1 MVENYRGEMMKKIA
15 VIGVGLIAGSLSWAI
30 KKSDVSLDIIGIDK
44 SENALIN
51 AAKKGII
58 DDYTTNV
65 VEGIKDRDMIILGAP
80 VLQIEDLLKKVSSSL
95 KDDAVL
101 IDVGS
106 TKSNV
111 CKKAVEVLPENVN
124 FIGGHPMTGSELSG
138 VEYADSELFI
148 NRPFILTPLTD
159 HESGLDKLNFVE
171 NLLSR
176 IGAKPVIM
184 DPDEHDYVMASISH
198 LPHFLAFSLV
208 ACVMLDEEL
217 QIDKELFAGGFRDTT
232 RVAMGDSEMWS
243 EIFIRNKDNL
253 KKWVEKFKAQGDEII
268 NMVEN
273 DDKNEL
279 IKCLDEIKNA
289 RKKLS

>member
-1 MVENYRGEMMKKIA
+1 MKKIA

>member
-1 MVENYRGEMMKKIA
+1 MKKIA

-51 AAKKGII
+51 AVQKGII

-95 KDDAVL
+95 KDNAVL
-101 IDVGS
+101 LDVGS
-106 TKSNV
+106 TKRNV
-111 CKKAVEVLPENVN
+111 CEKAVEVLPENVN

-138 VEYADSELFI
+138 VEHADSELFV
-148 NRPFILTPLTD
+148 NRPFILTPVTNYEL
-159 HESGLDKLNFVE
+159 SLDKLKFVE
-171 NLLSR
+171 NMLSK

-208 ACVMLDEEL
+208 ACVMLDEEM
-217 QIDKELFAGGFRDTT
+217 QIDKDLFAGGFRDTT

-253 KKWVEKFKAQGDEII
+253 KHWVEKFKAQGDELI
-268 NMVEN
+268 NLIEK

-279 IKCLDEIKNA
+279 IKRLNEIKKA
-289 RKKLS
+289 RKELS